1 MPSTR
6 QECVDGSYALPV
18 GCLYR
23 EPTLQ
28 VRTKDVVM
36 VGAVPMFEGFHRF
49 KDLFLLMFPGL
60 IVVHIVLLLL
70 ASLLLWATSRCTS
83 KHLELDVTN
92 GDSETPGHA
101 LGHAPGLEIKLDN
114 QPKGC
119 SGGDAQ
125 PANQMPHVGFFA
137 SGCFRC
143 NRKQFRELE
152 QCVREQ
158 RE

>member
-6 QECVDGSYALPV
+6 QECVDGSYALTV
-18 GCLYR
+18 GSLYH
-23 EPTLQ
+23 EPTSQ
-28 VRTKDVVM
+28 VRTKDVIM

-83 KHLELDVTN
+83 KHSKLDVTN
-92 GDSETPGHA
+92 GDSETHGHALGHAPCHA

-114 QPKGC
+114 QPRGC
-119 SGGDAQ
+119 SGGAPQ
-125 PANQMPHVGFFA
+125 PANQMPHVGFLA

-143 NRKQFRELE
+143 NH
-152 QCVREQ
+152 
-158 RE
+158 